1 MDAGLLRGNLEL
13 ILLSVISGRE
23 MYGLEIAMRA
33 RLRSAGYFDFS
44 VGSLYPALHRMERD
58 ALLTSRSG
66 PAPQS
71 GGTVRFY
78 KVTDEGRRVLA
89 RRRREFRRFTKAVLT
104 LATDASA

>member
-33 RLRSAGYFDFS
+33 RMRSAGYFDFS

-58 ALLTSRSG
+58 GLLTSRSG
-66 PAPQS
+66 VASTS
-71 GGTVRFY
+71 GGTVRLY
-78 KVTDEGRRVLA
+78 TVTDQGRRTLA
-89 RRRREFRRFTKAVLT
+89 LRRREFRRFTKAVLT
-104 LATDASA
+104 LATDTSR